1 MFQPRGPS
9 KDPALT
15 ARACRL
21 SALLLEQC
29 GRELPSVGLRQG
41 VFVAEDAEDV
51 EDRDPCFLFLRSS
64 RPNDDEKVVER
75 RLELALGGERFGKID
90 ACVFVRIVDRQ
101 SRLEFGQIQTAG
113 SLQPGGRLETV
124 DFGVGGETT
133 EDDHRL
139 IGLATVD
146 QHGGKNRAGFG
157 VVGLPIEDLAEDV
170 LCGDV
175 VVREEG
181 SPCLIHHEV
190 EFGGE
195 NSLDPLANRRF
206 GECTRERVGDL
217 AVPKGDDH
225 RDALH
230 AVLGG
235 KLLVGVDVDLDE
247 FEGAPGFRRDLL
259 EDWSEDQARLA
270 PCGPEV
276 HDDRH
281 LTAAPQHFLREI
293 GRIDILHKVAGSG
306 HRDEVTGGSPAT
318 VAAMEIRPNAPF
330 GQVLT
335 AVITPFGDDGS
346 IDYGTFW
353 RLTRYLAKHGSDGI
367 VVGGTTGESPTL
379 SKVEKVALFKAAV
392 DAVGDRITVIA
403 GTGTYDTRESV
414 ELTRRA
420 AESGVHGVMAV
431 TPYYSKPPQEGI
443 ARHFSAIA
451 DATDLPVLLYNIP
464 GRTCRIIEI
473 ETLVR
478 LAEHERI
485 VAVKDAVDDL
495 DFTRRQIEALPEGFA
510 VYSGSDVHTREI
522 IRAGGVGVVS
532 VAAHLAGDRIKA
544 MVEAAIAGDDEEA
557 DRLDAALAPLNE
569 ALFLEPNP
577 MPLKAGLNLAWDPVG
592 EPRLPLIPASDDTRD
607 AVGRALAALGEE

>member
-1 MFQPRGPS
+1 M
-9 KDPALT
+9 PAT
-15 ARACRL
+15 RRL
-21 SALLLEQC
+21 SALLLEQR

-51 EDRDPCFLFLRSS
+51 EDRDPCFLLLRSS

-75 RLELALGGERFGKID
+75 RLELAPGGERLGKID

-101 SRLEFGQIQTAG
+101 SRLEFGEIQAAG

-146 QHGGKNRAGFG
+146 QHGRKNRPGFG
-157 VVGLPIEDLAEDV
+157 VVGLSIEDLAEDV

-181 SPCLIHHEV
+181 SACLIHHEV

-217 AVPKGDDH
+217 AVPKSDDH
-225 RDALH
+225 RDALY

-247 FEGAPGFRRDLL
+247 FEGASGFRRDLL
-259 EDWSEDQARLA
+259 EDRSEDQARLT

-293 GRIDILHKVAGSG
+293 GRVDILHKVAGSG

-318 VAAMEIRPNAPF
+318 VAVMEIRPNAPF

-414 ELTRRA
+414 ELTLRA

-495 DFTRRQIEALPEGFA
+495 DFTTRQMEALPEGFA

-532 VAAHLAGDRIKA
+532 VAAHLAGDTIKA
-544 MVEAAIAGDDEEA
+544 MVEAAISGDDEEA
-557 DRLDAALAPLNE
+557 DRLNAALAPLNE

>member
-1 MFQPRGPS
+1 L
-9 KDPALT
+9 PAT
-15 ARACRL
+15 RRL
-21 SALLLEQC
+21 SALLLEQR

-51 EDRDPCFLFLRSS
+51 EDRDPCFLLLRSP

-75 RLELALGGERFGKID
+75 RLELALGGERLGEID
-90 ACVFVRIVDRQ
+90 ACVFVRSVYRQ
-101 SRLEFGQIQTAG
+101 SRLEFGEIQAAG
-113 SLQPGGRLETV
+113 RLQPGGRLETV

-157 VVGLPIEDLAEDV
+157 LVGLPIEDLAEDV
-170 LCGDV
+170 LRGDIV
-175 VVREEG
+175 VGEEG
-181 SPCLIHHEV
+181 SACLIHHDV

-195 NSLDPLANRRF
+195 NPLDPLANCRF
-206 GECTRERVGDL
+206 GERTCERVGDL
-217 AVPKGDDH
+217 AVPKSDDH

-247 FEGAPGFRRDLL
+247 FEGASGFRRDLL
-259 EDWSEDQARLA
+259 EDRSQDKARLT

-276 HDDRH
+276 HDDRN

-293 GRIDILHKVAGSG
+293 GRVDILHKVAGSG

-318 VAAMEIRPNAPF
+318 VAVMEIRPNAPF

-335 AVITPFGDDGS
+335 AVITPFGEDGS
-346 IDYGTFW
+346 TDYGTFW

-414 ELTRRA
+414 ELTQRA

-495 DFTRRQIEALPEGFA
+495 DFTRRQMEALPEGFA

-532 VAAHLAGDRIKA
+532 VAAHLAGDTIKA
-544 MVEAAIAGDDEEA
+544 MVEAAISGDDEEA
-557 DRLDAALAPLNE
+557 DRLDVALAPLIE

-607 AVGRALAALGEE
+607 AVGRALAALGEA

>member
-1 MFQPRGPS
+1 M
-9 KDPALT
+9 
-15 ARACRL
+15 
-21 SALLLEQC
+21 
-29 GRELPSVGLRQG
+29 
-41 VFVAEDAEDV
+41 FVAEDAEDV

>member
-1 MFQPRGPS
+1 M
-9 KDPALT
+9 
-15 ARACRL
+15 
-21 SALLLEQC
+21 
-29 GRELPSVGLRQG
+29 
-41 VFVAEDAEDV
+41 FVAEDAEDV

-206 GECTRERVGDL
+206 GECTREHVGDL
-217 AVPKGDDH
+217 AVPKSDDH

-259 EDWSEDQARLA
+259 EDRSEDQARLT

>member
-1 MFQPRGPS
+1 
-9 KDPALT
+9 
-15 ARACRL
+15 
-21 SALLLEQC
+21 
-29 GRELPSVGLRQG
+29 

-51 EDRDPCFLFLRSS
+51 EDRDPCFLLLRSP

-75 RLELALGGERFGKID
+75 RLELALGGERLGEID
-90 ACVFVRIVDRQ
+90 ACVFVRSVYRQ
-101 SRLEFGQIQTAG
+101 SRLEFGEIQAAG
-113 SLQPGGRLETV
+113 RLQPGGRLETV

-157 VVGLPIEDLAEDV
+157 LVGLPIEDLAEDV
-170 LCGDV
+170 LRGGIV
-175 VVREEG
+175 VGEEG
-181 SPCLIHHEV
+181 SACLIHHDV

-195 NSLDPLANRRF
+195 NPLDPLANCRF
-206 GECTRERVGDL
+206 GERTCERVGDL
-217 AVPKGDDH
+217 AVPKSDDH

-247 FEGAPGFRRDLL
+247 FEGASGFRRDLL
-259 EDWSEDQARLA
+259 EDRSQDKARLT

-276 HDDRH
+276 HDDRN

-293 GRIDILHKVAGSG
+293 GRVDILHKVAGSG

-318 VAAMEIRPNAPF
+318 VAVMEIRPNAPF

-414 ELTRRA
+414 ELTQRA

-495 DFTRRQIEALPEGFA
+495 DFTRRQMEALPEGFA

-532 VAAHLAGDRIKA
+532 VAAHLAGDTIKA
-544 MVEAAIAGDDEEA
+544 MVEAAISGDDEEA
-557 DRLDAALAPLNE
+557 DRLDAALAPLIE

-607 AVGRALAALGEE
+607 AVGRALAALGEA